1 MMTMRGLLKR
11 AEQYFPRNTAIVS
24 LSGDPPLT
32 WAEFVVRVRR
42 AAGALRSLG
51 VEAGDR
57 FALLCRN
64 DPRQA
69 ELIHAGYWMGAVPVP
84 INYRLAPAEIAAILE
99 GVSPRLLALEDHW
112 ASRIADPALAGR
124 REEVLWIGYDHGG
137 RPAEPVYEG
146 LRDASPEEEGGPSA
160 ENDDALLLY
169 TGGTT
174 GRAKGVRLTHG
185 NIVTNGLQLVG
196 PYRVAEDDIM
206 LHVAPMFHS
215 ADLLG
220 TPFSLTGAAHA
231 YLPDFTPDV
240 FLNAV
245 EKSRATFTM
254 LSPTLLIRII
264 REGRL
269 GDFDISSLRRLTY
282 GSAPMDTVWV
292 RRTMEAFPGVELVHS
307 YGLTETSP
315 ILTTLGWNHHLAG
328 RRLRSVGRPLAG
340 VELRI
345 VDEEGNDLPAGEAG
359 EVAVRARNVSP
370 GYLDRPDETTA
381 VFRGG
386 WFFTGDV
393 GRLDEEGF
401 LYILDRKKDMIITGG
416 ENVWSGE
423 VEAVLYRHPDVV
435 EAAVIGV
442 PEETWGEAIL
452 AVIVT
457 APGSDLADGGG
468 EDALIEHCR
477 RFIGGYKVPRRFRF
491 VDALPKSAM
500 GKTLKAELRRLYRNS

>member
-1 MMTMRGLLKR
+1 MMTMRALLER
-11 AEQYFPRNTAIVS
+11 AERYFPRNTAIVS

-69 ELIHAGYWMGAVPVP
+69 ELIHAGYWMGAVPAP

-99 GVSPRLLALEDHW
+99 GVSPRLLVVEDHW
-112 ASRIADPALAGR
+112 ADRIADPALAER
-124 REEVLWIGYDHGG
+124 REKVLWIGCGRGG
-137 RPAEPVYEG
+137 RPDEPVYEE
-146 LRDASPEEEGGPSA
+146 LRDTSPEDEGGPSA
-160 ENDDALLLY
+160 ENDDALLLH

-185 NIVTNGLQLVG
+185 NIVTNAIQLMG
-196 PYRVAEDDIM
+196 PNRASENDVM

-215 ADLLG
+215 GDLLG
-220 TPFSLTGAAHA
+220 TSFFLSGAAHA
-231 YLPDFTPDV
+231 YLPDFTPDA

-245 EKSRATFTM
+245 EKSRTTFTV
-254 LSPTLLIRII
+254 LPPTLIIRVI

-269 GDFDISSLRRLTY
+269 GDFDISSLRRMTY
-282 GSAPMDTVWV
+282 GSSPMDSVWI
-292 RRTMEAFPGVELVHS
+292 RRTMEALPGVELVQG

-315 ILTTLGWNHHLAG
+315 ILTTLDWNHHLEG
-328 RRLRSVGRPLAG
+328 SRLRSAGRPLAG

-345 VDEEGNDLPAGEAG
+345 VDDEGNDLPAGEAG
-359 EVAVRARNVSP
+359 EVACRAPNVSP
-370 GYLDRPDETTA
+370 GYLDLPDETAA

-401 LYILDRKKDMIITGG
+401 LYILDRKKDVIITGG

-442 PEETWGEAIL
+442 PEETWGEALL
-452 AVIVT
+452 AVIVP
-457 APGSDLADGGG
+457 APGSDLSSGGG
-468 EDALIEHCR
+468 EDVLIEHCR

-491 VDALPKSAM
+491 VEALPKNAM
-500 GKTLKAELRRLYRNS
+500 GKTLKAELRRLYRSD

>member
-1 MMTMRGLLKR
+1 MRAILER
-11 AEQYFPRNTAIVS
+11 AERHFPTNPAIIS
-24 LSGDPPLT
+24 LSGDPTLT
-32 WAEFVVRVRR
+32 WAEFLVRVRCS
-42 AAGALRSLG
+42 AGALRSLG

-57 FALLCRN
+57 FALICRN

-69 ELIHAGYWMGAVPVP
+69 ELIQAGYWMGAVPVP
-84 INYRLAPAEIAAILE
+84 LNYRLAPSEIAAILD
-99 GVSPRLLALEDHW
+99 GVSPRVLVVEDHW
-112 ASRIADPALAGR
+112 ASRIADPGLAGFR
-124 REEVLWIGYDHGG
+124 KSILWIGRNHGG
-137 RPAEPVYEG
+137 GPDALVYED
-146 LRDASPEEEGGPSA
+146 LRDASPEDAGGPSA

-174 GRAKGVRLTHG
+174 GLAKGVRLTHR
-185 NIVTNGLQLVG
+185 NIATNGLQLVE
-196 PYRVAEDDIM
+196 PYRVAEDDVM

-220 TPFSLTGAAHA
+220 TPYSLVGAAHA
-231 YLPDFTPDV
+231 FLPDFTPNGL
-240 FLNAV
+240 LNAV

-254 LSPTLLIRII
+254 LSPTLLIRIV

-269 GDFDISSLRRLTY
+269 RGFDISSLRRLTY

-292 RRTMEAFPGVELVHS
+292 RRTMEAIPAVELIHS

-315 ILTTLGWNHHLAG
+315 ILTTLGWKHHLAG

-345 VDEEGNDLPAGEAG
+345 VDEEGNDLPAGGAG
-359 EVAVRARNVSP
+359 EIAVRGRNVSP
-370 GYLDRPDETTA
+370 GYLDRPEETAA
-381 VFRGG
+381 VFREG
-386 WFFTGDV
+386 WLFTGDI
-393 GRLDEEGF
+393 GRVDEKGF

-442 PEETWGEAIL
+442 PDGTWGEAIL
-452 AVIVT
+452 AVIVLAT
-457 APGSDLADGGG
+457 GSDLAAGGG
-468 EDALIEHCR
+468 KDALIDHCR

-491 VDALPKSAM
+491 VESLPKSAM
-500 GKTLKAELRRLYRNS
+500 GKTLKAELRRRYGNK

>member
-1 MMTMRGLLKR
+1 MPCCCTPAALPAGPR
-11 AEQYFPRNTAIVS
+11 ACGF
-24 LSGDPPLT
+24 
-32 WAEFVVRVRR
+32 
-42 AAGALRSLG
+42 
-51 VEAGDR
+51 
-57 FALLCRN
+57 
-64 DPRQA
+64 
-69 ELIHAGYWMGAVPVP
+69 
-84 INYRLAPAEIAAILE
+84 
-99 GVSPRLLALEDHW
+99 
-112 ASRIADPALAGR
+112 
-124 REEVLWIGYDHGG
+124 
-137 RPAEPVYEG
+137 
-146 LRDASPEEEGGPSA
+146 
-160 ENDDALLLY
+160 
-169 TGGTT
+169 
-174 GRAKGVRLTHG
+174 THL

-196 PYRVAEDDIM
+196 PYHVAEDDVM

-231 YLPDFTPDV
+231 YLPDFTPNA

-254 LSPTLLIRII
+254 LSPTLFIRII
-264 REGRL
+264 QEGRF
-269 GDFDISSLRRLTY
+269 GDFDISSLRRMTY

-328 RRLRSVGRPLAG
+328 CRLRSVGRPLVG

-359 EVAVRARNVSP
+359 EVAVRGRNVSP
-370 GYLDRPDETTA
+370 GYLDRPDETAA

-401 LYILDRKKDMIITGG
+401 LYILDRKKDVIITGG

-423 VEAVLYRHPDVV
+423 VEAALYKHPDVI

-442 PEETWGEAIL
+442 PEETWGEAVL
-452 AVIVT
+452 AVIVP
-457 APGSDLADGGG
+457 APGSDLVAGGG
-468 EDALIEHCR
+468 EDALIQHCR
-477 RFIGGYKVPRRFRF
+477 RFIGGYKAPRRFRF
-491 VDALPKSAM
+491 VDALPESAM
-500 GKTLKAELRRLYRNS
+500 GKTLKAELRRRYGKG

>member
-1 MMTMRGLLKR
+1 
-11 AEQYFPRNTAIVS
+11 
-24 LSGDPPLT
+24 
-32 WAEFVVRVRR
+32 
-42 AAGALRSLG
+42 
-51 VEAGDR
+51 
-57 FALLCRN
+57 
-64 DPRQA
+64 
-69 ELIHAGYWMGAVPVP
+69 
-84 INYRLAPAEIAAILE
+84 
-99 GVSPRLLALEDHW
+99 
-112 ASRIADPALAGR
+112 
-124 REEVLWIGYDHGG
+124 
-137 RPAEPVYEG
+137 
-146 LRDASPEEEGGPSA
+146 
-160 ENDDALLLY
+160 
-169 TGGTT
+169 
-174 GRAKGVRLTHG
+174 
-185 NIVTNGLQLVG
+185 
-196 PYRVAEDDIM
+196 
-206 LHVAPMFHS
+206 MFHS

-231 YLPDFTPDV
+231 YLPDFTPDA

-245 EKSRATFTM
+245 QKSRATFTM

-264 REGRL
+264 REGRF

-292 RRTMEAFPGVELVHS
+292 RRTMEAFP
-307 YGLTETSP
+307 
-315 ILTTLGWNHHLAG
+315 
-328 RRLRSVGRPLAG
+328 G

-370 GYLDRPDETTA
+370 GYLDRPDETAA

-393 GRLDEEGF
+393 GRLDGEGF
-401 LYILDRKKDMIITGG
+401 LYLLDRKRDMIITGG

-423 VEAVLYRHPDVV
+423 VEAALYRHPDVM

-452 AVIVT
+452 AVIVPE
-457 APGSDLADGGG
+457 PGSDLADGG

-500 GKTLKAELRRLYRNS
+500 GKPLKAELRRRYRNE

>member
-1 MMTMRGLLKR
+1 MMTMRALLER
-11 AEQYFPRNTAIVS
+11 AERYFPRNTALVS
-24 LSGDPPLT
+24 LSGDPLLT

-99 GVSPRLLALEDHW
+99 GVSPRLLAVEDHW
-112 ASRIADPALAGR
+112 ASRIADPALAEF
-124 REEVLWIGYDHGG
+124 RERVLWIGRGHGG
-137 RPAEPVYEG
+137 RPDEPVYEE
-146 LRDASPEEEGGPSA
+146 LRDASPEDDGGTSA
-160 ENDDALLLY
+160 ENNDALLLY

-174 GRAKGVRLTHG
+174 GRAKGVRLTHS
-185 NIVTNGLQLVG
+185 NIVTNALQLVG
-196 PYRVAEDDIM
+196 PYRVAEDDVM

-231 YLPDFTPDV
+231 YLPDFTPDA

-245 EKSRATFTM
+245 EKSCATFTM
-254 LSPTLLIRII
+254 LSPTLIIQTI
-264 REGRL
+264 REGGL
-269 GDFDISSLRRLTY
+269 GDFDISRFRRLTY

-315 ILTTLGWNHHLAG
+315 ILTTLGWNQHLDG

-345 VDEEGNDLPAGEAG
+345 VDEDGNDLPAGEAG
-359 EVAVRARNVSP
+359 EVAVRAPNVSP
-370 GYLDRPDETTA
+370 GYLDRPDETAA

-393 GRLDEEGF
+393 GRLDGEGF
-401 LYILDRKKDMIITGG
+401 LYILDRKKDVIITGG

-452 AVIVT
+452 AVIVP
-457 APGSDLADGGG
+457 APGSDLAGGGG

-500 GKTLKAELRRLYRNS
+500 GKTLKAELRRLYRNG

>member
-1 MMTMRGLLKR
+1 MMTMRALLER
-11 AEQYFPRNTAIVS
+11 AERYFPRNTALVS

-32 WAEFVVRVRR
+32 WAGFVVRVRL

-99 GVSPRLLALEDHW
+99 GVSPRLLAVEDHW
-112 ASRIADPALAGR
+112 ASRITDPALAEF
-124 REEVLWIGYDHGG
+124 REKVLWIGCDHGG
-137 RPAEPVYEG
+137 RPDEPIYEE
-146 LRDASPEEEGGPSA
+146 LRDASPEDDGGPSA

-174 GRAKGVRLTHG
+174 GRAKGVRLTHA

-196 PYRVAEDDIM
+196 PYRVAEDDVM

-231 YLPDFTPDV
+231 YLPDFTPEA

-269 GDFDISSLRRLTY
+269 GDFDISRFRRLTY

-315 ILTTLGWNHHLAG
+315 ILTTLGWNHHLDG

-359 EVAVRARNVSP
+359 EVAVRAPNVSP
-370 GYLDRPDETTA
+370 GYLDRPDETAA

-401 LYILDRKKDMIITGG
+401 LYILDRKKDVIITGG

-423 VEAVLYRHPDVV
+423 VEAALYRHPDVV
-435 EAAVIGV
+435 ETAVIGV

-452 AVIVT
+452 AVIVP
-457 APGSDLADGGG
+457 APGSDLAADDG

-500 GKTLKAELRRLYRNS
+500 GKTLKAELRRLYRNG